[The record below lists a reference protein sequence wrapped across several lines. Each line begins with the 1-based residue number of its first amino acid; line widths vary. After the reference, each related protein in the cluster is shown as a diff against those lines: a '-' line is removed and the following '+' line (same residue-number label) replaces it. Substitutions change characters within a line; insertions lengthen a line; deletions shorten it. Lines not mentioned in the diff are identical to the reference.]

1 MQMRISHG
9 GISDSTS
16 IWYASQLSCI
26 CVQNSPYYSMLQVW
40 VRNSLV
46 WHLCINYT
54 LMKSYIYIY
63 IALSSYTK
71 GHKHVQEL
79 QKYMH
84 NCSKHAVET
93 SRCGYQLAAIPP
105 DSLIMSNRVSRVKP
119 KSLHLEHKITT
130 WKQHDWKNGK
140 TNNKKQCVTFP
151 FQQLAR
157 LLYMTRKHSFAHTS
171 KVLRR
176 QPETNFQHFRCCI
189 TRC

>member
-1 MQMRISHG
+1 MVASLTLHQYDMHLNCHVSACRILPTTACCRCEWETALYDTCAL
-9 GISDSTS
+9 I
-16 IWYASQLSCI
+16 
-26 CVQNSPYYSMLQVW
+26 
-40 VRNSLV
+40 
-46 WHLCINYT
+46 T
-54 LMKSYIYIY
+54 LLWNRIYIY